1 MMARLLAVLTQ
12 EMPRVT
18 NEFDIEVFTRLLV
31 AALLGAMIGLERE
44 LTGKEAGLRTMILIC
59 VGAAL
64 FTEMSQVLGAVGGDP
79 TRIAS
84 NIVTGVGFLGAGT
97 ILHQGATVKGMTTA
111 ATIWVAAAVG
121 MAAGAG
127 DYVRATGTTVLVLL
141 ILVPLRWWEHKS
153 GLSDKNRKA

>member
-1 MMARLLAVLTQ
+1 MMHMLAAALVQ
-12 EMPRVT
+12 EPPLMT
-18 NEFDIEVFTRLLV
+18 NQFDIDVFTRLLV
-31 AALLGAMIGLERE
+31 AGLLGAIIGLERE

-64 FTEMSQVLGAVGGDP
+64 FTEMSQVLGAAQSGDP

-84 NIVTGVGFLGAGT
+84 NIVTGIGFLGAGT
-97 ILHQGATVKGMTTA
+97 ILHQGATVKGLTTA

-127 DYVRATGTTVLVLL
+127 DYVRAAGTTVLVLL
-141 ILVPLRWWEHKS
+141 ILVPLRWWEERS
-153 GLSDKNRKA
+153 GLSDKR